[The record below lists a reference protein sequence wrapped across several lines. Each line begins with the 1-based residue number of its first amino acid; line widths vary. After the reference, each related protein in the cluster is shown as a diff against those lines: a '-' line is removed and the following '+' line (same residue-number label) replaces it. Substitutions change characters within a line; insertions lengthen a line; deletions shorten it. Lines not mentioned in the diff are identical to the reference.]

1 MMMGGFKYGLKR
13 YAAQYNYQ
21 SWYDVKRD
29 NCGLMDVSTYHGH
42 SRGKMEVGEQV
53 DEQTDNAAD
62 KGADK
67 GAGKVVDKGVCKQV
81 GE

>member
-1 MMMGGFKYGLKR
+1 MMTGGFKYGLKR

-21 SWYDVKRD
+21 SWYDVKRE

-53 DEQTDNAAD
+53 DEQADDAAD

-67 GAGKVVDKGVCKQV
+67 GLANWLTRGFASR
-81 GE
+81 